1 MVDAACTTVRLSLGH
16 ARLMFREEVNT
27 GRSDGLHI
35 AREFNQSFPP
45 AFEPLVYMR
54 P

>member
-1 MVDAACTTVRLSLGH
+1 MVDAARTTVRLTQGH

-35 AREFNQSFPP
+35 AREFSSS
-45 AFEPLVYMR
+45 L
-54 P
+54 